1 MALQTSGQ
9 ISLNDIHLEL
19 GATTGTQVSLNDAD
33 VRGLIGKASGA
44 QNAMNEYYGAADE
57 TEAVNEGNIN
67 GQPNIKQARVSDY
80 ISSGETFVIPSGF
93 WCWSDLTN
101 AGGLIIDIP
110 CTIKNYGYIIGKGG
124 SGGSGSTSSSNQGND
139 AGMAIEVEP
148 NAGTVNIINYSGAY
162 IAGGGGGGAGGYG
175 SGGASAGSGAA
186 AGGGGGAGGGSGNI
200 GSAGTPIATSGT
212 TSIGGGR
219 TVAHTI
225 GNGAGG
231 ILNASGSNGGVNSS
245 DGFGYVDDLGFG
257 GQAGGTGGTYNTTSA
272 GRQYAGEGGG
282 GGRILP
288 GAQRN
293 RDNRDLQGQ
302 GGYGGGGNNAGGDS
316 AGTRASQA
324 GAGGGGW
331 GAAGGD
337 SSATVTGG
345 SAGPYL
351 TNQSVATN
359 TVTVTNSGTIY
370 GPLQTF

>member
-93 WCWSDLTN
+93 WCWSDLPN

-124 SGGSGSTSSSNQGND
+124 TGGRGSTSSNNQGND
-139 AGMAIEVEP
+139 GGMAIEVEP

-175 SGGASAGSGAA
+175 TGGASYGSGAA
-186 AGGGGGAGGGSGNI
+186 AGGGGGAGGGNGNY
-200 GSAGTPIATSGT
+200 GSNWNYTSGT
-212 TSIGGGR
+212 TSTSGG
-219 TVAHTI
+219 TLPAHTI
-225 GNGAGG
+225 GDGTGG
-231 ILNASGSNGGVNSS
+231 ILNASGENGSVNAHSL
-245 DGFGYVDDLGFG
+245 GNPADDLGFG
-257 GQAGGTGGTYNTTSA
+257 GQAGGTGGTYNITTSNP
-272 GRQYAGEGGG
+272 QYCGGGGG

-324 GAGGGGW
+324 GGGGGGW

-337 SSATVTGG
+337 SSATVLGG